1 MRPMSFTTAC
11 SAVEGGKEM
20 GGGILAMMTVVLAGA
35 VAAAALA
42 LAVAVIKRRG
52 SKYKNLE
59 KNELKR

>member
-1 MRPMSFTTAC
+1 
-11 SAVEGGKEM
+11 
-20 GGGILAMMTVVLAGA
+20 MMTVVLAGA

-59 KNELKR
+59 QNELKR